1 MWAFHNPV
9 RIQFGAGVLETL
21 ADSLQGRPYALV
33 TYSDPVFQQLSE
45 RVVALAG
52 QPALVIDNIQPNPDF
67 AELEVSCARWM
78 SVEQPPEVIVALGG
92 GSVIDTAKVLAAA
105 DGNFH
110 RVRRFLQQGTG
121 HDELAGVPIIAVPT
135 TAGTG
140 SEVTCWATVWHSE
153 AERKYSLALPELYP
167 EVALVDPELTL
178 ELPLSLTVSTAL
190 DAFSHALESLWNVNR
205 NPISSAAAVS
215 AAREI
220 LDWLPALVAEPQ
232 NLMLR
237 SRIARAALMAGVAF
251 SNTKTA
257 IAHNISYPITLRHG
271 TAHGEA
277 CSFTLPTILRAVT
290 GESAELDALLAQI
303 FGTPIEAGIEQLEQ
317 MLQRLGVSTAYQ
329 DYGISDREWHEI
341 VDAAFAGERGANFIG
356 DKDRFLAVSNNTQR
370 TNTKLSN
377 TKTRASAHNPM

>member
-9 RIQFGAGVLETL
+9 NIHFGAGVLETL

-33 TYSDPVFQQLSE
+33 TYSDSVFQSLSE
-45 RVVALAG
+45 RVVALVG
-52 QPALVIDNIQPNPDF
+52 EPALVIDNIQPNPDF
-67 AELEVSCARWM
+67 TELEASCARWM
-78 SVEQPPEVIVALGG
+78 TADQAPEVIIALGG
-92 GSVIDTAKVLAAA
+92 GSVIDTAKVLAGANG
-105 DGNFH
+105 DFN
-110 RVRRFLQQGTG
+110 RVRRFLQQGDG
-121 HDELAGVPIIAVPT
+121 REELVAVPIIAIPT

-153 AERKYSLALPELYP
+153 AQRKYSLSLPELYP

-190 DAFSHALESLWNVNR
+190 DALSHALESLWNVNR

-220 LDWLPALVAEPQ
+220 IEWLPVLVEEPE

-237 SRIARAALMAGVAF
+237 TRIAGAALMAGVAF

-257 IAHNISYPITLRHG
+257 IAHNLSYPITLRHG

-277 CSFTLPTILRAVT
+277 CSFTLPTILRAVS
-290 GESAELDALLAQI
+290 GENTELDSLLAQI
-303 FGTPIEAGIEQLEQ
+303 FGTPVDPGIERLEQ
-317 MLQRLGVSTAYQ
+317 MLQQLGVSTDYQ
-329 DYGISDREWHEI
+329 DYGISDEEWDEI

-356 DKDRFLAVSNNTQR
+356 DKDRFLAVSDN
-370 TNTKLSN
+370 LHP
-377 TKTRASAHNPM
+377 RASAQNLQ